1 MLDLNDLLRSLS
13 DDAPSGPDL
22 EYDPDFTALVQA
34 SQMGEER
41 VVGSS
46 VIPAAEPD
54 YAAVF
59 KAALDL
65 LGRSRDIR
73 IAVILAHSALKTGG
87 LPGFEVV
94 LAYVRWSLEDYW
106 ASVHPGL
113 DTDDDNDPTMRINAV
128 LGLIDRATVLSGL
141 RSAPLTDSR
150 AFGRFALRD
159 LLMAEGEISPG
170 ATDIAP
176 SSQTI
181 SAAFQ
186 DTDPAQLAGIAEAVD
201 RCRDHV
207 KAISAVLDERVGP
220 LAPDLDPLSRVLH
233 DIRSRISVH
242 IAVEVEADV
251 SKLPEGN
258 EVEPLQAATG
268 SVQTAPMAEIAS
280 PDDVRKA
287 IDRLL
292 DYYARFEPSSPIP
305 LLLNRARRL
314 VSADFVTILRDM
326 APQGFENVALIG
338 GIRESD
344 D

>member
-1 MLDLNDLLRSLS
+1 MLDLDDLLRSLS

-22 EYDPDFTALVQA
+22 EYDADFTALVQA

-41 VVGSS
+41 VVGAS

-54 YAAVF
+54 YATVA
-59 KAALDL
+59 KAAIGL
-65 LGRSRDIR
+65 LGQTRDIR
-73 IAVILAHSALKTGG
+73 IAVILAHASLKTGG
-87 LPGFEVV
+87 LPAFEEVMS
-94 LAYVRWSLEDYW
+94 YMRRSLEDYW
-106 ASVHPGL
+106 DSVHPGL
-113 DTDDDNDPTMRINAV
+113 DEEDDDDPTMRINAV
-128 LGLIDRATVLSGL
+128 LGLIDRSTVLAGL

-159 LLMAEGEISPG
+159 LQIAEGEVSPG
-170 ATDIAP
+170 SAETAS
-176 SSQTI
+176 SSQAI

-186 DTDPAQLAGIAEAVD
+186 DTDPAHLVRLAEAVD

-207 KAISAVLDERVGP
+207 KAISAVLDDRVGS
-220 LAPDLDPLSRVLH
+220 LAPDLDPLRRVLH
-233 DIRSRISVH
+233 DIRNRISVH
-242 IAVEVEADV
+242 IAVEVEEDV
-251 SKLPEGN
+251 PELPEGN
-258 EVEPLQAATG
+258 EEKPVRAATG
-268 SVQTAPMAEIAS
+268 PVRAAPMGEIGS

-292 DYYARFEPSSPIP
+292 EYYARFEPSSPIP

-314 VSADFVTILRDM
+314 VSADFVTILKDM
-326 APQGFENVALIG
+326 APQGVENVALIG